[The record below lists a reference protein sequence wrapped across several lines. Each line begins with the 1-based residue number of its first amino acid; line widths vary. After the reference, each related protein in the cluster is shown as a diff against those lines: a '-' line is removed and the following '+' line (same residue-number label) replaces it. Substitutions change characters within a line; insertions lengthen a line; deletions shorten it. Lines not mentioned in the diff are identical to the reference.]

1 MRLTWRRLLAL
12 AAAAL
17 VAGMLFAWSG
27 LLNIAASG
35 GHWAITDWFLH
46 YVMRQS
52 VETHSMAIEA
62 PPLDDP
68 ALVHRGAGHY
78 ATGCAPCHGAPGQ
91 ERSAVAR
98 AMTPPPPFLPER
110 VAEWQPNEL
119 FWIVQN
125 GVKFTGMPAWAA
137 PERSDEVWAMVAFLL
152 QLPMMEPERYRELAL
167 GELAGAMP
175 VHAGL
180 EALADPFEP
189 LLADCAR
196 CHGRD
201 GAGRGVG
208 AFPKLGGQSED
219 YLLATLQAYALGA
232 RRSGIMQPAA
242 HGLSEADMRRLAAHY
257 ANAGSFASDAA
268 SGGDAD
274 GEALALHGAPDQG
287 IPACATCHEPTGRR
301 YPAYPALRGQTA
313 DYLAQQ
319 LRLFRDGSRGG
330 TAYGHIMQTIARR
343 MSDAQILATARYFGS
358 EPAP

>member
-1 MRLTWRRLLAL
+1 MRLTLRRLLVL

-125 GVKFTGMPAWAA
+125 GVKFTGMPAWPAL
-137 PERSDEVWAMVAFLL
+137 ERDDEVWAVTAFVRR
-152 QLPMMEPERYRELAL
+152 LPGLDAAGYASLVHPAPQRPASDAPEVVSRR
-167 GELAGAMP
+167 
-175 VHAGL
+175 
-180 EALADPFEP
+180 
-189 LLADCAR
+189 CAR
-196 CHGRD
+196 CHGMD
-201 GAGRGVG
+201 GRG
-208 AFPKLGGQSED
+208 
-219 YLLATLQAYALGA
+219 
-232 RRSGIMQPAA
+232 PA
-242 HGLSEADMRRLAAHY
+242 H
-257 ANAGSFASDAA
+257 
-268 SGGDAD
+268 GGDAPRKRR
-274 GEALALHGAPDQG
+274 GE
-287 IPACATCHEPTGRR
+287 RR
-301 YPAYPALRGQTA
+301 RRRAARCGPLRGRQA
-313 DYLAQQ
+313 GGRGD
-319 LRLFRDGSRGG
+319 RPGRGG
-330 TAYGHIMQTIARR
+330 RTRG
-343 MSDAQILATARYFGS
+343 AQPHHR
-358 EPAP
+358 